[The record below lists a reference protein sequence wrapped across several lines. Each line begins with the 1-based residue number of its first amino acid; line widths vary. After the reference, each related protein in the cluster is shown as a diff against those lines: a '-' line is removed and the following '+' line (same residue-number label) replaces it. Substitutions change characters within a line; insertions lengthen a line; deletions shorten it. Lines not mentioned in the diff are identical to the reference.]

1 MDFGKVKI
9 DKFSYTCLQEIMRAT
24 HKRILDPPVMI
35 RSSKARVNN
44 NIFFCRLAGFFSLIR
59 SKFNRLV
66 FFDGFRFLLALAGSS
81 ALNLL
86 SLKIF

>member
-9 DKFSYTCLQEIMRAT
+9 DKFLYTCLQEIMRAT

-44 NIFFCRLAGFFSLIR
+44 IYFFFVWQDFFL
-59 SKFNRLV
+59 
-66 FFDGFRFLLALAGSS
+66 
-81 ALNLL
+81 
-86 SLKIF
+86 

>member
-44 NIFFCRLAGFFSLIR
+44 IYFFSFGRIFF
-59 SKFNRLV
+59 
-66 FFDGFRFLLALAGSS
+66 FDPFEIQSFGLF
-81 ALNLL
+81 
-86 SLKIF
+86 